1 MLWCN
6 DSFARPPQFSNPMV
20 HRFNYGF
27 VGLFGQGQMG
37 NAKANSPYRNMDF
50 TTYQAFL
57 GFRISNYRF
66 SAAAE
71 YSYVAQKT
79 NVEAVAN
86 TNLTGQSFSY
96 GPKIEYYDG
105 KESIGFIYRLN
116 SNFNLNKLDA
126 NNNKQYYAS
135 KTGMNIQYTRRL
147 KNNLG
152 IVIDY
157 AREEYGKSLPDKIK
171 WDRISIGFI
180 FSNFDKYPFP
190 LPN

>member
-1 MLWCN
+1 MLSCSN
-6 DSFARPPQFSNPMV
+6 SFARSPQFNNPMV

-27 VGLFGQGQMG
+27 SGLFGQGQMG
-37 NAKANSPYRNMDF
+37 NAKANSPNRNMDF

-57 GFRISNYRF
+57 GFRVSNYRF
-66 SAAAE
+66 SAVGE

-86 TNLTGQSFSY
+86 TNLSGQSLSY

-116 SNFNLNKLDA
+116 SNFRLNKLDA
-126 NNNKQYYAS
+126 NNNRQYYAS
-135 KTGMNIQYTRRL
+135 KTGINIQYTRRL

-157 AREEYGKSLPDKIK
+157 AREEYGRSLPDKIR
-171 WDRISIGFI
+171 WDRISIGFVI
-180 FSNFDKYPFP
+180 SNFDKHPFP
-190 LPN
+190 LP